1 MPSMTYCLDH
11 RHRIVWSCTC
21 VNFLWVR
28 SAHVLQVH
36 TLAGAADRV
45 RRDLV
50 QVGAEDAVIKAKTKF
65 AYDSLVK
72 VR

>member
-1 MPSMTYCLDH
+1 M
-11 RHRIVWSCTC
+11 
-21 VNFLWVR
+21 
-28 SAHVLQVH
+28 LQVH

-50 QVGAEDAVIKAKTKF
+50 QVGAEEAVIKAKTKF

-72 VR
+72 VCYLPCPLLSHTIW